1 MDCSTP
7 GSSVLCYLRCLLKFM
22 SISLWCY
29 LTVSSSAAFLILPL
43 IFPSISVFS
52 NELALHIRW
61 PKYWNFNFS
70 ISLSNEYSG
79 LIFFRINWFD
89 LLAVQV
95 TLKSLLQH
103 HNSKASIVQ
112 RSAFFMVQ
120 LYIHRWLMEKKS
132 YFWLPEHACRALWGF
147 LKGIPRMEFSYGQ
160 HQNAWP
166 SALNPVSIWHVN
178 ISIPSWVSVSKAQIA
193 HEEKGW
199 DSCF

>member
-7 GSSVLCYLRCLLKFM
+7 GSSVLCYLRSLLKFM

-29 LTVSSSAAFLILPL
+29 LTISSSAAFLILPL
-43 IFPSISVFS
+43 IFPSIRVFS

-103 HNSKASIVQ
+103 HNSKASILQ
-112 RSAFFMVQ
+112 RSAFIMVQ
-120 LYIHRWLMEKKS
+120 LYIHRWLMEKNHTFDFPNMPAEHCGD
-132 YFWLPEHACRALWGF
+132 FWKEFLGWSSHMASIRMPDLLPRILWASGMLTF
-147 LKGIPRMEFSYGQ
+147 LPHPGLVCLK
-160 HQNAWP
+160 H
-166 SALNPVSIWHVN
+166 
-178 ISIPSWVSVSKAQIA
+178 K
-193 HEEKGW
+193 
-199 DSCF
+199 